1 MLSIAPGLRVKD
13 GSGARLG
20 FRDVLRICIGLV
32 GTDMSGAVPNGEWA
46 GNAAGFDTEAMLGND
61 GSTALVL

>member
-1 MLSIAPGLRVKD
+1 M
-13 GSGARLG
+13 
-20 FRDVLRICIGLV
+20 
-32 GTDMSGAVPNGEWA
+32 PNGEWA